1 MLGDGQYKW
10 QLNQI
15 SLKIKELKVHCQQVL
30 LQKKIEY
37 LLINYSTT
45 KQLNG

>member
-30 LQKKIEY
+30 LQKKIGND
-37 LLINYSTT
+37 LNDILKQIN
-45 KQLNG
+45 KK